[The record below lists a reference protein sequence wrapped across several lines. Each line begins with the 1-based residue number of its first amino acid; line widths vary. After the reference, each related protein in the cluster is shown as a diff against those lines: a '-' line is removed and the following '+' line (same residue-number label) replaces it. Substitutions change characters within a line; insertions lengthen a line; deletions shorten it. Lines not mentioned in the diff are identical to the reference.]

1 MPVKVIFVLA
11 AVSLALACKNQPAP
25 AAVTTVAAAPAAGA
39 DVAAPMA
46 ASTLAVPAA
55 GEVIRGKVAEK
66 IDVNQYSYLKIASA
80 DGEVW
85 TAVPTTTKAVGDV
98 VAVAGAMWMENFK
111 SATLNRTWPKIAFG
125 VLQGEALSGPPQS
138 AQPPAVKGMFAK
150 AAAQS
155 PQSPSAAVP
164 AGHPA
169 PAAPADTGPVK
180 VSRASG
186 PQGRTIADI
195 YAQSAKLKDQHVSVH
210 GKVVKATNGV
220 MGKNWL
226 HLRDGTGQGAT
237 ADLTVASD
245 QTAGVGDTVLVSGIV
260 HLDRNLGAGYH
271 YDVLVEDAQVKGD

>member
-11 AVSLALACKNQPAP
+11 AFSLALACKNQPAP
-25 AAVTTVAAAPAAGA
+25 ASMAPAVAPVAAATFVPPAE
-39 DVAAPMA
+39 
-46 ASTLAVPAA
+46 PAA
-55 GEVIRGKVAEK
+55 GEVIRGKVTEK
-66 IDVNQYSYLKIASA
+66 IDVNQYSYLKINSA

-85 TAVPTTTKAVGDV
+85 TAVPTTTKGVGDV
-98 VAVAGAMWMENFK
+98 VGVAGAMWMEDFK
-111 SATLNRTWPKIAFG
+111 SSTLKRTWPKIAFG
-125 VLQGEALSGPPQS
+125 VLQGEAPSGPRQS
-138 AQPPAVKGMFAK
+138 APPRAGAGMFAE

-155 PQSPSAAVP
+155 PQSPSMAMP

-169 PAAPADTGPVK
+169 PAAAADTGPVK
-180 VSRASG
+180 VSKASG

-195 YAQSAKLKDQHVSVH
+195 YAQSAQLKDRSISVH

-260 HLDRNLGAGYH
+260 HLDRNLGGGYH

>member
-1 MPVKVIFVLA
+1 MPVKVNFVLA
-11 AVSLALACKNQPAP
+11 ALALAAACRNQPAPSSPAP
-25 AAVTTVAAAPAAGA
+25 AAVAPIAAATF
-39 DVAAPMA
+39 AAPEA
-46 ASTLAVPAA
+46 PAA
-55 GEVIRGKVAEK
+55 GEVIRGKVTEK
-66 IDVNQYSYLKIASA
+66 IDVASYSYLKVSGA

-85 TAVPTTTKAVGDV
+85 TAVPTTTKGVGDV
-98 VAVAGAMWMENFK
+98 VAVSGAMWMENFK
-111 SATLNRTWPKIAFG
+111 SGTLKRTWPKIAFG
-125 VLQGEALSGPPQS
+125 VLQGEPAPAAPRAAPTGSGG
-138 AQPPAVKGMFAK
+138 GMFAA

-155 PQSPSAAVP
+155 PQSPSTAVP

-169 PAAPADTGPVK
+169 PAATADTGPVK
-180 VSRASG
+180 VSKAAG

-195 YAQSAKLKDQHVSVH
+195 YAQSAQLKDRPISVH

-226 HLRDGTGQGAT
+226 HLRDGTGAGAT

-260 HLDRNLGAGYH
+260 HLDRSLGAGYH